1 MSINDKEL
9 IYEKRKLEETREWLY
24 SEVGEIKR
32 SNEELKAK
40 IASLKKQARGG
51 YNEELETA
59 KRLYE
64 ITSKN
69 FENYNEAEEQPY
81 FARIDFREYR
91 REKESYYIGKF
102 GLGDSKTGDEIVID
116 WRAPIADLYYSGTQG
131 DAYYQAP
138 IGVISGELS
147 LKRKFLFKDEGLKDA
162 FDEGINDIIIKSGL
176 QDENALIDEYL
187 RINLEQSISTKLK
200 DVVATI
206 QKEQNAII
214 RADKNQP
221 VIVQGSAGSGKTT
234 VALHRLAYLIYR
246 YKGKITGDDILV
258 VAPNKL
264 FLDYISEVL
273 PNLGVDKVKQK
284 TFEEVAADILQIK
297 VKIYTKDKKLSDILE
312 ETSDKDIK
320 YITNSSKVKGTLVY
334 RTMMDRYIQ
343 IIEKRDSNIEDIKVE
358 DYLLFESKEIKRL
371 YTKDLT
377 NFPINRRKEEIKR
390 YLGLKI
396 NEKIG
401 NIMDKIDFSYEYL
414 IARTK
419 KTMEDG
425 KERRQKLI
433 ELYDERDAKKSEI
446 RVKSKTA
453 FEDYFDAWT
462 CLDTTHLYLS
472 LFNDE
477 ELFKEVTGD
486 KIPVTLV
493 EHIKAELNKNHNEN
507 LVDSD
512 DLAAMLYLKFK
523 IEGVPEKYKYN
534 HIVIDEAQD
543 YSLFQ
548 LSVLKE
554 MAYNQSLT
562 IVGDLGQGIYYY
574 KGIESWEKAIAE
586 VFDGEAAYMP
596 LTQSYRSTV
605 EIISLANG
613 VLRKQ
618 KNNLQPA
625 VPVLR
630 HGKAPEIRSFEN
642 PKDFVKELDN
652 IVEEVQSLN
661 KNSVAVIGRTYNE
674 CKRIKEILKKYS
686 KYSWEVVKEN
696 EKTLKLDKIII
707 PSYMTKGLE
716 FDCSVIYNCNKENY
730 SDSELDKRLLYV
742 SLTRALHLEY
752 VFYQGEPSELI
763 AEFSSMAEA

>member
-1 MSINDKEL
+1 MSIDKKEFN
-9 IYEKRKLEETREWLY
+9 YEKNKVKETRDWLN
-24 SEVGEIKR
+24 SEIDVIRKN
-32 SNEELKAK
+32 NEDLKDR
-40 IASLKKQARGG
+40 IAVLKKQARGS

-64 ITSKN
+64 ITGKN
-69 FENYNEAEEQPY
+69 YENYNEAKEQPY

-91 REKESYYIGKF
+91 KEKESFYIGKF
-102 GLGDSKTGDEIVID
+102 GLGDSKTGDEVVID

-131 DAYYQAP
+131 EAYYQAP

-147 LKRKFLFKDEGLKDA
+147 LKRKFLFKDEELRDA

-176 QDENALIDEYL
+176 EDENALIDEYL

-206 QKEQNAII
+206 QKEQNTII

-246 YKGKITGDDILV
+246 YKNKITGEDILV
-258 VAPNKL
+258 IAPNKL

-284 TFEEVAADILQIK
+284 TFEELAAEILQLK
-297 VKIYTKDKKLSDILE
+297 AKIYTKDKKLSDILE
-312 ETSDKDIK
+312 GEDEKNIK

-334 RTMMDRYIQ
+334 RTMMDRYIR

-358 DYLLFESKEIKRL
+358 DYILFESNEIKRL
-371 YTKDLT
+371 YTKDLI

-390 YLGLKI
+390 YLALKI
-396 NEKIG
+396 NEKIN

-433 ELYDERDAKKSEI
+433 EIYDERDAKKADI
-446 RVKSKTA
+446 KLKSKIS
-453 FEDYFDAWT
+453 FDEYFNAWT
-462 CLDTTHLYLS
+462 CLETSRLYHN

-477 ELFKEVTGD
+477 ELFKEVTAD
-486 KIPVTLV
+486 KIPIQLS
-493 EHIKAELNKNHNEN
+493 HYIKDELNKNNREN
-507 LVDSD
+507 IVDSD
-512 DLAAMLYLKFK
+512 DLAAMLYLKFR
-523 IEGVPEKYKYN
+523 IDGIPEKYKYN

-543 YSLFQ
+543 YSMFQ
-548 LSVLKE
+548 LFVIKE
-554 MAYNQSLT
+554 MAYSQSLT

-574 KGIESWEKAIAE
+574 KGIESWNKTVKE
-586 VFDGEAAYMP
+586 VFDGEASYIP

-605 EIISLANG
+605 EIIDLANG
-613 VLRKQ
+613 VLKKQ
-618 KNNLQPA
+618 KNNLVPA
-625 VPVLR
+625 KPVLR
-630 HGKAPEIRSFEN
+630 HGKAPEIKKFEN
-642 PKDFVKELDN
+642 AREFVEALDS
-652 IVEEVQSLN
+652 IVSEVKSIG

-674 CKRIKEILKKYS
+674 CRKIKEILKKYS
-686 KYSWEVVKEN
+686 SHQWEVVKEN

-716 FDCSVIYNCNKENY
+716 FDCSVIYNCNNENY
-730 SDSELDKRLLYV
+730 TESELDARLLYV

-752 VFYQGEPSELI
+752 VFYNGEPSPLI
-763 AEFSSMAEA
+763 SEFID

>member
-1 MSINDKEL
+1 MSIKNDEL
-9 IYEKRKLEETREWLY
+9 FYEKNKLQDTRQWLDN
-24 SEVGEIKR
+24 EVEEIKR
-32 SNEELKAK
+32 NNDELKDR
-40 IASLKKQARGG
+40 IASLKKQSRGG

-69 FENYNEAEEQPY
+69 YENYNEAEAQPY

-91 REKESYYIGKF
+91 RDRESYYIGKF
-102 GLGDSKTGDEIVID
+102 GLGDSKTGDEVVID

-131 DAYYQAP
+131 EAYYQAP
-138 IGVISGELS
+138 IGVINGELS
-147 LKRKFLFKDEGLKDA
+147 LKRKFLFKDEELKDA
-162 FDEGINDIIIKSGL
+162 FDEGINEIIIRAGL
-176 QDENALIDEYL
+176 EDENALIDEYL

-206 QKEQNAII
+206 QKEQNSII

-246 YKGKITGDDILV
+246 YKGKISGDDILV

-284 TFEEVAADILQIK
+284 TFEEVAFEILQLK
-297 VKIYTKDKKLSDILE
+297 GRVYTKDKKLSDILE
-312 ETSDKDIK
+312 DTSGEDKK

-334 RTMMDRYIQ
+334 KTMMDRYIQ
-343 IIEKRDSNIEDIKVE
+343 VIEKRDSSIEDIKVE
-358 DYLLFESKEIKRL
+358 DYILFEKSEIKRL
-371 YTKDLT
+371 YTKDLI
-377 NFPINRRKEEIKR
+377 NFPINKRKVEIKR
-390 YLGLKI
+390 YLGLKL
-396 NEKIG
+396 NEKIS
-401 NIMDKIDFSYEYL
+401 NIMDKLDFSYEYL

-425 KERRQKLI
+425 KERRQRLI
-433 ELYDERDAKKSEI
+433 ELYDERDKKKADL
-446 RVKSKTA
+446 RAKSKIV
-453 FEDYFDAWT
+453 FDDYFDAWT
-462 CLDTTHLYLS
+462 CLEAGRLYLN

-486 KIPVTLV
+486 KIPMQLA
-493 EHIKAELNKNHNEN
+493 EHIKAEINKNDSEN
-507 LVDSD
+507 IVDSD

-523 IEGVPEKYKYN
+523 IEGVPEKYRFN

-548 LSVLKE
+548 LLVLKE
-554 MAYNQSLT
+554 MAYNYSLT

-574 KGIESWEKAIAE
+574 KGIESWEKVISE
-586 VFDGEAAYMP
+586 VFGGEAAYMP

-605 EIISLANG
+605 EIISLANE

-618 KNNLQPA
+618 KNNLKPA

-630 HGKAPEIRSFEN
+630 HGKEPQIVSFEN
-642 PKDFVKELDN
+642 PREFVESLDN
-652 IVEEVQSLN
+652 IVNEVKALN

-674 CKRIKEILKKYS
+674 CKKIKDILKKYS
-686 KYSWEVVKEN
+686 NHDWDVVKEN

-716 FDCSVIYNCNKENY
+716 FDCSVIYNCSKENY
-730 SDSELDKRLLYV
+730 SNSELDKRLLYV

-752 VFYQGEPSELI
+752 IFYNGEPSELI
-763 AEFSSMAEA
+763 TEFLTMNE

>member
-1 MSINDKEL
+1 MSIKNDEL
-9 IYEKRKLEETREWLY
+9 LYEKNKLQDTRQWLDN
-24 SEVGEIKR
+24 EVEEIKR
-32 SNEELKAK
+32 NNDELKDR
-40 IASLKKQARGG
+40 IASLKKQSRGG

-69 FENYNEAEEQPY
+69 YENYNEAEAQPY

-91 REKESYYIGKF
+91 RDRESYYIGKF
-102 GLGDSKTGDEIVID
+102 GLGDSKTGDEVVID

-131 DAYYQAP
+131 EAYYQAP
-138 IGVISGELS
+138 IGVINGELS
-147 LKRKFLFKDEGLKDA
+147 LKRKFLFKDEELKDA
-162 FDEGINDIIIKSGL
+162 FDEGINEIIIRAGL
-176 QDENALIDEYL
+176 EDENALIDEYL

-206 QKEQNAII
+206 QKEQNSII

-246 YKGKITGDDILV
+246 YKGKISGDDILV

-284 TFEEVAADILQIK
+284 TFEEVAFEILQLK
-297 VKIYTKDKKLSDILE
+297 GRVYTKDKKLSDILE
-312 ETSDKDIK
+312 DTSGEDKK

-334 RTMMDRYIQ
+334 KTMMDRYIQ
-343 IIEKRDSNIEDIKVE
+343 VIEKRDSSIEDIKVE
-358 DYLLFESKEIKRL
+358 DYILFEKSEIKRL
-371 YTKDLT
+371 YTKDLI
-377 NFPINRRKEEIKR
+377 NFPINKRKVEIKR
-390 YLGLKI
+390 YLGLKL
-396 NEKIG
+396 NEKIS
-401 NIMDKIDFSYEYL
+401 NIMDKLDFSYEYL

-425 KERRQKLI
+425 KERRQRLI
-433 ELYDERDAKKSEI
+433 ELYDERDKKKADL
-446 RVKSKTA
+446 RAKSKIV
-453 FEDYFDAWT
+453 FDDYFDAWT
-462 CLDTTHLYLS
+462 CLEAGRLYLN

-486 KIPVTLV
+486 KIPMQLA
-493 EHIKAELNKNHNEN
+493 EHIKAEINKNDSEN
-507 LVDSD
+507 IVDSD

-523 IEGVPEKYKYN
+523 IEGVPEKYRFN

-548 LSVLKE
+548 LLVLKE
-554 MAYNQSLT
+554 MAYNYSLT

-574 KGIESWEKAIAE
+574 KGIESWEKVISE
-586 VFDGEAAYMP
+586 VFGGEAAYMP

-605 EIISLANG
+605 EIISLANE

-618 KNNLQPA
+618 KNNLKPA

-630 HGKAPEIRSFEN
+630 HGKEPQIVSFEN
-642 PKDFVKELDN
+642 PREFVESLDN
-652 IVEEVQSLN
+652 IVNEVKALN

-674 CKRIKEILKKYS
+674 CKKIKDILKKYS
-686 KYSWEVVKEN
+686 NHDWDVVKEN

-716 FDCSVIYNCNKENY
+716 FDCSVIYNCSKENY
-730 SDSELDKRLLYV
+730 SNSELDKRLLYV

-752 VFYQGEPSELI
+752 IFYNGEPSELI
-763 AEFSSMAEA
+763 TEFLTMNE

>member
-1 MSINDKEL
+1 MSIKNDEL
-9 IYEKRKLEETREWLY
+9 LYEKNKLQDTRQWLDN
-24 SEVGEIKR
+24 EVEEIKR
-32 SNEELKAK
+32 NNDELKDR
-40 IASLKKQARGG
+40 IASLKKQSRGG

-69 FENYNEAEEQPY
+69 YENYNEAEAQPY

-91 REKESYYIGKF
+91 RDRESYYIGKF
-102 GLGDSKTGDEIVID
+102 GLGDSKTGDEVVID

-131 DAYYQAP
+131 EAYYQAP
-138 IGVISGELS
+138 IGVINGELS
-147 LKRKFLFKDEGLKDA
+147 LKRKFLFKDEELKDA
-162 FDEGINDIIIKSGL
+162 FDEGINDIIIRAGL
-176 QDENALIDEYL
+176 EEENALIDEYL

-206 QKEQNAII
+206 QKEQNSII

-246 YKGKITGDDILV
+246 YKGKISGDDILV

-284 TFEEVAADILQIK
+284 TFEEVAFEILQLK
-297 VKIYTKDKKLSDILE
+297 GRVYTKDKKLSDILE
-312 ETSDKDIK
+312 DTSGEDKK

-334 RTMMDRYIQ
+334 KTMMDRYIQ
-343 IIEKRDSNIEDIKVE
+343 VIEKRDSSIEDIKVE
-358 DYLLFESKEIKRL
+358 DYILFEKNEIKRL
-371 YTKDLT
+371 YTKDLI
-377 NFPINRRKEEIKR
+377 NFPINKRKVEIKR
-390 YLGLKI
+390 YLGLKL
-396 NEKIG
+396 NEKIS
-401 NIMDKIDFSYEYL
+401 NIMDKLDFSYEYL

-433 ELYDERDAKKSEI
+433 ELYDERDKKKADL
-446 RVKSKTA
+446 RAKSKIV
-453 FEDYFDAWT
+453 FDDYFNAWT
-462 CLDTTHLYLS
+462 CLEAGRLYLN

-486 KIPVTLV
+486 KIPMQLA
-493 EHIKAELNKNHNEN
+493 EHIKADLNKNNSEN
-507 LVDSD
+507 IVDSD

-523 IEGVPEKYKYN
+523 IEGVPEKYRFN

-548 LSVLKE
+548 LLVLKE
-554 MAYNQSLT
+554 MAYNYSLT

-574 KGIESWEKAIAE
+574 KGIESWEKVISE
-586 VFDGEAAYMP
+586 VFGGDAAYMP

-605 EIISLANG
+605 EIISLANE

-618 KNNLQPA
+618 KNNLKPA

-630 HGKAPEIRSFEN
+630 HGKEPQIVSFEN
-642 PKDFVKELDN
+642 TREFVESLDN
-652 IVEEVQSLN
+652 IVEEIKALN

-674 CKRIKEILKKYS
+674 CKKIKDILKKYS
-686 KYSWEVVKEN
+686 NHDWEVVKEN

-716 FDCSVIYNCNKENY
+716 FDCSVIYNCSKENY
-730 SDSELDKRLLYV
+730 SNSELDKRLLYV

-752 VFYQGEPSELI
+752 IFYNGEPSELI
-763 AEFSSMAEA
+763 KEFLTMNE